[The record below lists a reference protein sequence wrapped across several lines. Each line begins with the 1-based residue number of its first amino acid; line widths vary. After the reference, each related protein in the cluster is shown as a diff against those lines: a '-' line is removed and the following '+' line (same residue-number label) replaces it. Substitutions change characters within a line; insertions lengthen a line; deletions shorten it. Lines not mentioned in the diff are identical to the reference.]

1 MSTFERKYSDD
12 QKEAAVHAYLDLGIK
27 PQHEVRRL
35 AAEGLLKTRDGR
47 TVPPCTIPKATFPQW
62 ITDERK
68 RRYGKKKGA
77 AMERPDDVLEN
88 LRRRM
93 IAVAEAELSYAEK
106 TKAGKRDTER
116 IRQIARLVRE
126 VAALPGPKEG
136 RPVAPGQRQP
146 ATHNDGHTG
155 GGIAGQ
161 LLAAHRTRPAPDALT
176 EQETRAENTD
186 ASAHARSEQAT
197 EDTETMLPGSIK
209 RDPVRERG
217 LTHTAVG

>member
-35 AAEGLLKTRDGR
+35 AREGHLKTRDGR
-47 TVPPCTIPKATFPQW
+47 TVPPCDIPKATLPQW

-93 IAVAEAELSYAEK
+93 ISTAEAELSYAEK
-106 TKAGKRDTER
+106 TKAGTRDLER
-116 IRQIARLVRE
+116 MRQIARLLRE
-126 VAALPGPKEG
+126 VYALPGPKEG

-161 LLAAHRTRPAPDALT
+161 LLAAHRTRPAP
-176 EQETRAENTD
+176 EPPI
-186 ASAHARSEQAT
+186 AREAQA
-197 EDTETMLPGSIK
+197 EDTDNGAHERSDDRSNTPDAAVPGSGK
-209 RDPVRERG
+209 RDVVRPAERSY
-217 LTHTAVG
+217 TTA